1 MASGRSARLPPT
13 PQQQAAPPPTT
24 TLTTTFLTTNSAGS
38 PRIFDVSP
46 NNNHPGSVSVT
57 TTTGQSH
64 DMLQQQHQ
72 NHPHHPHLHQPYQQQ
87 QQHVEQHR
95 HHPGQ
100 DIILDNHNSAA
111 HSFGTDLAEATSQ
124 VLDCLSDRERRII
137 INVLKRDDNVRQR
150 DAARIMWVKTIVH
163 TYT

>member
-46 NNNHPGSVSVT
+46 NNNHPGSVSVTT

-150 DAARIMWVKTIVH
+150 DAARIM
-163 TYT
+163 